1 MPPVAPASRRILFVC
16 LGNIIRSPLA
26 ENLFRREAEKSGLNG
41 KYEADSAGTG
51 GWHEGESPDP
61 RMRRTAA
68 RHGLI
73 YDGAAR
79 QFRLSDFDKFDVI
92 VAMDTENRRDLR
104 SQARGREQSRKIH
117 LLREFDPASGPND
130 SVPDPYYEGDEGFEK
145 TYAIVEAGVRGLL
158 QALKDERV

>member
-1 MPPVAPASRRILFVC
+1 VAGPKRILFVC

-26 ENLFRREAEKSGLNG
+26 EHLFRREAEQAGLNG
-41 KYEADSAGTG
+41 KYEVASAGTG

-79 QFRLSDFDKFDVI
+79 QIRLNDFDTYDLI
-92 VAMDTENRRDLR
+92 VAMDTENRRELR
-104 SQARGREQSRKIH
+104 ARARGAERSRKIR
-117 LLREFDPASGPND
+117 LLRDYDPASGRNS
-130 SVPDPYYEGDEGFEK
+130 SVPDPYYDGDDGFEA
-145 TYAIVEAGVRGLL
+145 TYQIVAAGVRGLL
-158 QALKDERV
+158 QALEAEIP